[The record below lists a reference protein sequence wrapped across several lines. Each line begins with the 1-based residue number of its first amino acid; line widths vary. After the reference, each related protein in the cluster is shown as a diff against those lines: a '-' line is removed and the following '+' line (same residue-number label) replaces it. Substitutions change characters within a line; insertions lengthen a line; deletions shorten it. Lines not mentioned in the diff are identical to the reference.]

1 MRLSIRSLV
10 GEIYVLIV
18 VLHQSNEGVC
28 ILVVQV
34 DYSASKL
41 TKKRLTVTAL
51 PIGELPTEP
60 LIKTEQIDYE

>member
-1 MRLSIRSLV
+1 M
-10 GEIYVLIV
+10 IV